1 VIYDFKNLSTLFE
14 ILLILIILSCFS
26 CNNQHV
32 EIDITGELIN
42 PRKYLIPRADRSI
55 KIDGRQDDLSWKKA
69 PFTQD
74 FIDIEG
80 LKVPNQRTRLKMLW
94 DEEFLY
100 IYAHLEEKHI
110 WATLKNRDTI
120 IFYNNDFEVFISP
133 SNSNHNYGEIEINA
147 LNTVWDLLLD
157 RPYNTKG
164 NPIFNWNLPELK
176 TAVHIEG
183 TLNKPTDIDQYWS
196 VEMAI
201 PMDALTE
208 LKRSP
213 KKKPMIGEQWRIN
226 FSRVQW
232 DHDLIDNRYYRKK
245 EDGKYLKEN
254 NWVWSSQGVINM
266 HLPEHWGYIEFAE
279 SPKLTEPFV
288 HKTDTEIEQII
299 YALFRKIA
307 YGDYK
312 YLRENLP
319 GKITSIQLKGLNNR
333 KLKINL
339 LVSYT
344 GFDLELVDQDNGALY
359 TIDERGYL
367 NRPKDR

>member
-1 VIYDFKNLSTLFE
+1 MSYHFRISLAFFGIV
-14 ILLILIILSCFS
+14 LILSNFS
-26 CNNQHV
+26 CKNQSV
-32 EIDITGELIN
+32 IIDITGELIN
-42 PRKYLIPRADRSI
+42 PRTYLIPQADQPI
-55 KIDGRQDDLSWKKA
+55 VIDGKDDDLSWKKA
-69 PFTQD
+69 PFTED

-80 LKVPNQRTRLKMLW
+80 QKTPDQKTRLKMLW

-100 IYAHLEEKHI
+100 IYAYLEEKHI

-164 NPIFNWNLPELK
+164 NPIFNWNIQNLK
-176 TAVHIEG
+176 TAVHVEG
-183 TLNKPTDIDQYWS
+183 TLNNPEDLDQYWS
-196 VEMAI
+196 VEVAI
-201 PMDALTE
+201 PMPALIE
-208 LKRSP
+208 LKSPP
-213 KKKPMIGEQWRIN
+213 KKKPLLGQQWRIN

-232 DHDLIDNRYYRKK
+232 EHDLIDNRYYRKK
-245 EDGKYLKEN
+245 ENGKYLREN

-266 HLPEHWGYIEFAE
+266 HLPENWGYIEFAE
-279 SPKLTEPFV
+279 SPKMDQPWI
-288 HKTDTEIEQII
+288 HKTDAEIEQIT

-312 YLRENLP
+312 FLRDNPP
-319 GKITSIQLKGLNNR
+319 GKNTPIKLSGLDDR
-333 KLKINL
+333 KLRINL
-339 LVSYT
+339 LNSYT
-344 GFDLELVDQDNGALY
+344 GFDLEVFDQLNGAVY

-367 NRPKDR
+367 NRP

>member
-1 VIYDFKNLSTLFE
+1 MVI
-14 ILLILIILSCFS
+14 
-26 CNNQHV
+26 
-32 EIDITGELIN
+32 IDISDELIN
-42 PRKYLIPRADRSI
+42 PRTYIIPRADQPI
-55 KIDGRQDDLSWKKA
+55 KINGKEDDPSWKKA
-69 PFTQD
+69 PFTED
-74 FIDIEG
+74 FTDIEG
-80 LKVPNQRTRLKMLW
+80 QKIPNQKTRLKMLW

-164 NPIFNWNLPELK
+164 NPISNWNIYDLK
-176 TAVHIEG
+176 SAVHIEG
-183 TLNKPTDIDQYWS
+183 TINNPRDIDQYWS

-201 PMDALTE
+201 PMHALSE

-213 KKKPMIGEQWRIN
+213 KGTPKIGEQWRIN

-232 DHDLIDNRYYRKK
+232 EHDLTDDRYYRKK
-245 EDGKYLKEN
+245 ENNKYLQEN
-254 NWVWSSQGVINM
+254 NWVWSPQGMINM

-279 SPKLTEPFV
+279 SPQMNKAWI
-288 HKTDTEIEQII
+288 HKTDEEIEQVV

-312 YLRENLP
+312 HLRDLP
-319 GKITSIQLKGLNNR
+319 PGEIITIKLKGSKNL

-339 LVSYT
+339 LNSYT
-344 GFDLELVDQDNGALY
+344 GFDIELEDQVNGSVY
-359 TIDERGYL
+359 TIDEKGYI
-367 NRPKDR
+367 NRPEN

>member
-1 VIYDFKNLSTLFE
+1 MFFHLRVSAVFLWIAILFN
-14 ILLILIILSCFS
+14 FS
-26 CNNQHV
+26 CKNQV
-32 EIDITGELIN
+32 VQIDISGEVIN
-42 PRKYLIPRADRSI
+42 PRTYIIPRADQSI
-55 KIDGRQDDLSWKKA
+55 KIDGKQEDLSWEKA
-69 PFTQD
+69 SFSED

-80 LKVPNQRTRLKMLW
+80 LKTPNQRTRLKMLW
-94 DEEFLY
+94 DEKFLY

-164 NPIFNWNLPELK
+164 NPIFNWNLAELK

-183 TLNKPTDIDQYWS
+183 TLNNPTDIDKHWS

-201 PMDALTE
+201 PMKALIE

-213 KKKPMIGEQWRIN
+213 RKKPVVGEQWRIN

-232 DHDLIDNRYYRKK
+232 DHDLIGNRYYRKK
-245 EDGKYLKEN
+245 QNGKYLKEN

-279 SPKLTEPFV
+279 SPKLNEPFI
-288 HKTDTEIEQII
+288 HNTNAEIEQIT

-307 YGDYK
+307 YGKYK

-319 GKITSIQLKGLNNR
+319 GKITSIKLKGLNNQ
-333 KLKINL
+333 KFKITL
-339 LVSYT
+339 LNSYT
-344 GFDLELVDQDNGALY
+344 GFDLELVDQLNGAKY

-367 NRPKDR
+367 NRPQDR

>member
-1 VIYDFKNLSTLFE
+1 MLFQLRVSTVFFWIV
-14 ILLILIILSCFS
+14 ILLNFS
-26 CNNQHV
+26 CENQVVNIDISGEVIKPKTYIIPHSDRPI
-32 EIDITGELIN
+32 EIDGKEED
-42 PRKYLIPRADRSI
+42 P
-55 KIDGRQDDLSWKKA
+55 SWKKA
-69 PFTQD
+69 PFTED

-80 LKVPNQRTRLKMLW
+80 EKIPNQKTRIKMLW
-94 DEEFLY
+94 DNKFLY
-100 IYAHLEEKHI
+100 IYALLEEKHI

-164 NPIFNWNLPELK
+164 NPIFNWNIQGLK

-183 TLNKPTDIDQYWS
+183 TLNNPMDIDQYWS
-196 VEMAI
+196 LEMAI
-201 PMDALTE
+201 PMSALKE

-213 KKKPMIGEQWRIN
+213 KGKPKIGEQWRIN

-232 DHDLIDNRYYRKK
+232 EHDLIDDRYYRKK
-245 EDGKYLKEN
+245 ENDKYLREN
-254 NWVWSSQGVINM
+254 NWVWSLQGVINM

-279 SPKLTEPFV
+279 SSEMDQPWIY
-288 HKTDTEIEQII
+288 KTDAEIEQII

-312 YLRENLP
+312 YLRDNPP
-319 GKITSIQLKGLNNR
+319 GKITPIQLIGSEDR
-333 KLKINL
+333 KLKITL
-339 LVSYT
+339 LNSYT
-344 GFDLELVDQDNGALY
+344 GFDIELEDQVNGSVY

-367 NRPKDR
+367 NRPEN

>member
-1 VIYDFKNLSTLFE
+1 MISHFRILVAFICIVILFN
-14 ILLILIILSCFS
+14 FS
-26 CNNQHV
+26 CKNQSV
-32 EIDITGELIN
+32 SIDISGEIIN
-42 PRKYLIPRADRSI
+42 PQTYIIPRAAQPI
-55 KIDGRQDDLSWKKA
+55 KIDGRDDDPSWKKA
-69 PFTQD
+69 IFSED
-74 FIDIEG
+74 FINIEG
-80 LKVPNQRTRLKMLW
+80 EKIPNQKTRIKMLW

-110 WATLKNRDTI
+110 WATLKERDTI

-183 TLNKPTDIDQYWS
+183 TINNPKDTDQYWS

-201 PMDALTE
+201 PMQALKE
-208 LKRSP
+208 LKRPP
-213 KKKPMIGEQWRIN
+213 KKEPLLGQQWRIN

-232 DHDLIDNRYYRKK
+232 DHEIIEDRYYRKK
-245 EDGKYLKEN
+245 ENGKYLREN

-279 SPKLTEPFV
+279 SPKISEPFI
-288 HKTDTEIEQII
+288 HKTDAEIEQIT

-307 YGDYK
+307 YGQYK
-312 YLRENLP
+312 YLRDNPP
-319 GKITSIQLKGLNNR
+319 GKITSIQPIGLDDN
-333 KLKINL
+333 KLKITL
-339 LVSYT
+339 LNSYA
-344 GFDLELVDQDNGALY
+344 GFDLEVVNQLNGAVY

-367 NRPKDR
+367 NRPKDQ

>member
-1 VIYDFKNLSTLFE
+1 MFYHFRISSVFFGIVVILF
-14 ILLILIILSCFS
+14 SFS
-26 CNNQHV
+26 CNNQAV
-32 EIDITGELIN
+32 NIDISGEVIN
-42 PRKYLIPRADRSI
+42 PRTYIIPRADQSI
-55 KIDGRQDDLSWKKA
+55 KIDGREDDPSWKKA
-69 PFTQD
+69 PFTED

-80 LKVPNQRTRLKMLW
+80 QKIPNQKTRLKMLW

-120 IFYNNDFEVFISP
+120 IFYNNDFEVFVSP

-164 NPIFNWNLPELK
+164 NPIFNWNIQNLK
-176 TAVHIEG
+176 SAVHIEG
-183 TLNKPTDIDQYWS
+183 TLNNPKDTDQYWS

-201 PMDALTE
+201 PMRALTE

-213 KKKPMIGEQWRIN
+213 GGKPKIGEQWRIN

-245 EDGKYLKEN
+245 ENGKYLREN

-279 SPKLTEPFV
+279 SPKMDQPWI
-288 HKTDTEIEQII
+288 HKTDAEIEQIT

-312 YLRENLP
+312 YLRDNPP
-319 GKITSIQLKGLNNR
+319 GKITPIQLRGLDDR
-333 KLKINL
+333 KLKITL
-339 LVSYT
+339 LNSYT
-344 GFDLELVDQDNGALY
+344 GFDLEVVDRFNGAVY
-359 TIDERGYL
+359 TIDERGYI
-367 NRPKDR
+367 NRPKD

>member
-1 VIYDFKNLSTLFE
+1 MIYDFKNLSTLFE

-245 EDGKYLKEN
+245 ENGKYLREN

-344 GFDLELVDQDNGALY
+344 GFDLELVDQLNGAKY

-367 NRPKDR
+367 NRPQDR

>member
-1 VIYDFKNLSTLFE
+1 MIYDFKNLSTLFE

-232 DHDLIDNRYYRKK
+232 DHDLIDNRYHRKK
-245 EDGKYLKEN
+245 ENGKYLREN

-319 GKITSIQLKGLNNR
+319 GKITSIQLKGMNNR

>member
-1 VIYDFKNLSTLFE
+1 MIYDFKNLSTLFE

-26 CNNQHV
+26 CNNQHL

-147 LNTVWDLLLD
+147 MNTVWDLLLD

-232 DHDLIDNRYYRKK
+232 DHDLIDNRYHRKK
-245 EDGKYLKEN
+245 ENGKYLREN

-344 GFDLELVDQDNGALY
+344 GFDLEIVDQDNGALY

>member
-1 VIYDFKNLSTLFE
+1 MFSQTRISVGFVWIVIF
-14 ILLILIILSCFS
+14 CHFS
-26 CNNQHV
+26 CKKETIN
-32 EIDITGELIN
+32 IDISGELIT
-42 PRKYLIPRADRSI
+42 PRTYIIPKADQPI
-55 KIDGRQDDLSWKKA
+55 KIDGREDDPSWKKA
-69 PFTQD
+69 PFTKD

-80 LKVPNQRTRLKMLW
+80 QKTPDQKTRLKMLW
-94 DEEFLY
+94 DDEFLY
-100 IYAHLEEKHI
+100 IYAHIEEKHI

-164 NPIFNWNLPELK
+164 NPIFHWNIQGLK
-176 TAVHIEG
+176 TAVHVEG
-183 TLNKPTDIDQYWS
+183 TLNNPKDIDQYWS

-201 PMDALTE
+201 PMRALTE

-213 KKKPMIGEQWRIN
+213 KGQPIIGEQWRIN

-232 DHDLIDNRYYRKK
+232 EHDLIDDRYYRKK
-245 EDGKYLKEN
+245 KNGKYLPEN
-254 NWVWSSQGVINM
+254 NWVWSPQGVINM

-279 SPKLTEPFV
+279 STQTDQPWI
-288 HKTDTEIEQII
+288 HKTDSEIEQIV

-312 YLRENLP
+312 YLRDQTP
-319 GKITSIQLKGLNNR
+319 GEIIPIKLKDSDGR
-333 KLKINL
+333 KLKISL
-339 LVSYT
+339 LNSYT
-344 GFDLELVDQDNGALY
+344 GFDLELEDQDNGAIY
-359 TIDERGYL
+359 TIDERGYI
-367 NRPKDR
+367 NRPSGQ

>member
-1 VIYDFKNLSTLFE
+1 MIYDFKNLSTLFE

-232 DHDLIDNRYYRKK
+232 DHDLIDNRYHRKK
-245 EDGKYLKEN
+245 ENGKYLREN

-307 YGDYK
+307 YGEYK